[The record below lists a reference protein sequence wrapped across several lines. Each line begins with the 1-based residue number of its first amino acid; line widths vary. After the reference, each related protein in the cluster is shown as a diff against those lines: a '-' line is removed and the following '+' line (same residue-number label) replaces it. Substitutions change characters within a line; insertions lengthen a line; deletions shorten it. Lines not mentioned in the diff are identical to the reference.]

1 MAGPWNRV
9 RKGSLIMNIQSLK
22 SFLTSIP
29 DPRARNAFQVCLVAL
44 AMVGGGVPVFV
55 FLAFQTG
62 LWQVFAMAG
71 ITFLLALF
79 CGIGALVCRRGQVEF
94 GMLLGPIGAGLI
106 AGVAISSLF
115 ERLGL
120 LMGLINFG
128 VELAIITQTLS
139 SRTAYRAII
148 LSIVLCVVMG
158 LLDIYGPPFQLNV
171 PVIIQFVVALSGI
184 LIFLYGLLII
194 RQFRSYPLHMKLISV
209 FLVIAF
215 ISLGTLGFLND
226 RATRTVLAQN
236 ADQALLA
243 SASQT
248 ASNLDAFV
256 STNLEAVRVEA
267 QLPSWSEYLQTPAA
281 QRSGSQIE
289 AEASSILHDLAG
301 KDATNIVSYALL
313 DRQGL
318 GLIDTA
324 SSTGLDES
332 SRDYFQKP
340 LQTGLPYVSSVEFW
354 PTSSR
359 GVFYFSS
366 PVRDGNGN
374 ILGVLRAG
382 YKATILQEWVTRNA
396 GLAGPE
402 SFGIL
407 LDENHLILAH
417 DHAPGLVFKTLA
429 PLDAAHLAELQAAGR
444 LPEGAA
450 SELSVNL
457 SAFEQGLN
465 KVGTQPIFIAE
476 TEPAEADQAEAEAQP
491 DMKHVAITPLK
502 TQPWSVAFSQS
513 QAVILAPAEAQTRTA
528 QLVSLFVIG
537 AVAAAGLAMAH
548 LLSGP
553 INRLT
558 SVAEKVMGGDT
569 NVQARVEAGDEVGTL
584 ATTFNA
590 MISQLRQTLEEL
602 EQRVADRTRALATST
617 EVSRRLSTILDQKQ
631 LVFEV
636 VEQVRSAFN
645 YYHAHIYLFDNA
657 RENLIMVGGTGEAG
671 QAMLAQGHK
680 IPKGKGLVGRAAET
694 NTTVLVPDVSQAI
707 GWLPNPLLPD
717 TKAELAMPI
726 SVGDRVLGV
735 LDVQHNITN
744 GLNQEDADLIQSIA
758 NQVAIALQNA
768 RSYTEAQRQ
777 ADREALVNTIGQK
790 IQTATTVEAALQV
803 TVRELGRALG
813 ARRTSVQLSGI
824 ASKPGNGDHS

>member
-1 MAGPWNRV
+1 
-9 RKGSLIMNIQSLK
+9 MNIQTLRQK
-22 SFLTSIP
+22 MKATLASIP
-29 DPRARNAFQVCLVAL
+29 DPQARATYQL
-44 AMVGGGVPVFV
+44 AQGGVF
-55 FLAFQTG
+55 
-62 LWQVFAMAG
+62 
-71 ITFLLALF
+71 
-79 CGIGALVCRRGQVEF
+79 
-94 GMLLGPIGAGLI
+94 
-106 AGVAISSLF
+106 S
-115 ERLGL
+115 
-120 LMGLINFG
+120 N
-128 VELAIITQTLS
+128 
-139 SRTAYRAII
+139 
-148 LSIVLCVVMG
+148 MG
-158 LLDIYGPPFQLNV
+158 LLLIFASLGFATHTWQTFVLASTAALAVVLHAIGTRTARQGRAQLTMQLVMVSTFFAAVVGAALYAHIGLVVALILFVLNLTRITQALSSSAAYWAITVNIVQSMIVGLLAIFPTSLQVNV
-171 PVIIQFVVALSGI
+171 PVLNLI
-184 LIFLYGLLII
+184 LLTLGSLFILGFGVSAF
-194 RQFRSYPLHMKLISV
+194 RQFRSYPLHMKLISI

-215 ISLGTLGFLND
+215 IALGALGFLND
-226 RATRTVLAQN
+226 RATRVTLN
-236 ADQALLA
+236 KDADQALLT

-248 ASNLDAFV
+248 ASTLDTFIN
-256 STNLEAVRVEA
+256 TNLEAVRVEA
-267 QLPSWSEYLQTPAA
+267 QLPSWSDYLQMPEA

-289 AEASSILHDLAG
+289 AETSSILHNLAS
-301 KDATNIVSYALL
+301 KDAAHIVSYALL

-340 LQTGLPYVSSVEFW
+340 LQTGLPYVSPVEFW
-354 PTSSR
+354 LTASQ

-382 YKATILQEWVTRNA
+382 YDAAILQQIITRNA
-396 GLAGPE
+396 DLAGSG

-417 DHAPGLVFKTLA
+417 GGAPELVFKTVS
-429 PLDAAHLAELQAAGR
+429 PLEATRVAELKVAGR
-444 LPEGAA
+444 LPDKAG
-450 SELSVNL
+450 SELTTNL
-457 SAFEQGLN
+457 PTFEEGLN
-465 KVGTQPIFIAE
+465 TTAPQALFDAQTKPAPAGNQGTGTGASGPG
-476 TEPAEADQAEAEAQP
+476 TERVSLA
-491 DMKHVAITPLK
+491 PLA
-502 TQPWSVAFSQS
+502 TQKWTVAFDRSKEL
-513 QAVILAPAEAQTRTA
+513 ILAPAEAQARTA
-528 QLVSLFVIG
+528 QLVSLLVIIG
-537 AVAAAGLAMAH
+537 VNLLALGMAS

-558 SVAEKVMGGDT
+558 SVAEKVMAGDVS
-569 NVQARVEAGDEVGTL
+569 VQARIESGDEVGIL

-590 MISQLRQTLEEL
+590 MTTQLRQTLAEL

-735 LDVQHNITN
+735 LDVQHSVTN

-824 ASKPGNGDHS
+824 ASKPGNGDHV